1 MSCKSAPSLRLK
13 RQQEKKN
20 TSADNWVL
28 TVLLLH
34 LIGKPQVFE
43 EAVKKCE
50 QLEGLCW
57 EN

>member
-1 MSCKSAPSLRLK
+1 MSCKFAPSLRLK

-43 EAVKKCE
+43 EAVKKM
-50 QLEGLCW
+50 
-57 EN
+57 